1 LLLSLWNL
9 RVRKMSSKQS
19 VIESLSLLQDD
30 LTNIARII
38 QTTQAVLVPPS
49 VFGQE
54 VDGVVQLWAERV
66 EKEVAKFGVG
76 DEVRA
81 KYRDGLRKL
90 HTLANK
96 RNKRT
101 SHQRAI
107 KELQADFHADLM
119 QPVMFHGGADPSEAI
134 KQIIAGIPYPD
145 QKGYLEE
152 ALRCIESDCKRA
164 AAVLGWSAAMHH
176 IHSKIEEIGFD
187 QFNKKADEMSKLTKG
202 RFKGFKAS
210 ASIESISDLREVP
223 DRRILWVLDGMGI
236 IESNQRQ
243 RLEYGLDMRIQA
255 SHPGDAE
262 VTLTNLESFFSD
274 LSTLVFKNLNL
285 TV

>member
-1 LLLSLWNL
+1 MATKQAVLDSL
-9 RVRKMSSKQS
+9 R
-19 VIESLSLLQDD
+19 LLQDG
-30 LTNIARII
+30 LSEIAKII
-38 QTTQAVLVPPS
+38 QMRSTVLLSPA
-49 VFGQE
+49 VFGTS
-54 VDGVVQLWAERV
+54 VDDAVQLWAERI
-66 EKEVAKFGVG
+66 EKDIAKFGVDG
-76 DEVRA
+76 AVCM

-90 HTLANK
+90 HSLASK
-96 RNKRT
+96 RNKRK
-101 SHQRAI
+101 SHHQVV
-107 KELQADFHADLM
+107 KELLADFHADLI

-134 KQIIAGIPYPD
+134 KQIIADIPYPD

-152 ALRCIESDCKRA
+152 ALRCIESDCRRA

-187 QFNKKADEMSKLTKG
+187 QFNKKADEMSKQTKG

-210 ASIESISDLREVP
+210 APVESISDLREVP
-223 DRRILWVLDGMGI
+223 DRRILWVLDGMNI
-236 IESNQRQ
+236 LESNQRQ

-274 LSTLVFKNLNL
+274 LSTLVFKNPKL

>member
-1 LLLSLWNL
+1 
-9 RVRKMSSKQS
+9 MMASKQTL
-19 VIESLSLLQDD
+19 VESLRLFQESLASV
-30 LTNIARII
+30 ARAI
-38 QTTQAVLVPPS
+38 QTTRTVLLSPGI
-49 VFGQE
+49 FGQE
-54 VDGVVQLWAERV
+54 VDDVVRLWAERI
-66 EKEVAKFGVG
+66 EREVTKFGV
-76 DEVRA
+76 DEKVCA

-90 HTLANK
+90 HSLASK
-96 RNKRT
+96 RNLRT
-101 SHQRAI
+101 SHQQTI
-107 KELQADFHADLM
+107 KELQADFHADLI

-187 QFNKKADEMSKLTKG
+187 KFNKKAEEMSKQAKG

-210 ASIESISDLREVP
+210 ASIESISDLRELP

-236 IESNQRQ
+236 LESNQRQ

-274 LSTLVFKNLNL
+274 LSTLVFKNPKLA
-285 TV
+285 V